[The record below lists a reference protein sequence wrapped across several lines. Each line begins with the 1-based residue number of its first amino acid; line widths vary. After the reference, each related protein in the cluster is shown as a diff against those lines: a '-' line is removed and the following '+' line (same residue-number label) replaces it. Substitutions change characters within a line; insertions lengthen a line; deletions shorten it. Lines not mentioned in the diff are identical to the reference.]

1 MDEERELFD
10 VDARVRTALTPGEA
24 VTRRVVA
31 AALAER
37 RVVPQRRRWIAAL
50 VFAFAV
56 ALLAA
61 TGVWRWRFVAPPA
74 AELRELA
81 ITGNGSV
88 VVVASGD
95 GRRWVVGPR
104 SARTTSG
111 SFVIVVSQ

>member
-10 VDARVRTALTPGEA
+10 VDARVRSALTPGEA

-31 AALAER
+31 AALEER
-37 RVVPQRRRWIAAL
+37 RVVPHGRRWIVAL
-50 VFAFAV
+50 VFAFGV
-56 ALLAA
+56 AMVAA
-61 TGVWRWRFVAPPA
+61 AGVWRWRFVAPPA

-95 GRRWVVGPR
+95 GRRWVVGPA
-104 SARTTSG
+104 SPRTTGG
-111 SFVIVVSQ
+111 SYVIVVSP